1 MLLSV
6 IAKIVGAVTSIYML
20 LCTLR
25 VFMTWVPGLASGKAV
40 ELLGSIVDPYLQ
52 FFSRMKFLRTERFD
66 FSPIAALTVLSVLNN
81 MFSTLAFAGKI
92 SVGFFLSLIL
102 GAAWSA
108 LSFVLSFVAACAL
121 IRIVVFVARWNS
133 LHPLWVILDAILNP
147 ILYRINKAIYRNRAV
162 NYLQGL
168 ITGFLVL
175 ILFRTAG
182 GALVKLLGSLLL
194 ALPF

>member
-6 IAKIVGAVTSIYML
+6 IARILGAVTSIYML
-20 LCTLR
+20 LCALR
-25 VFMTWVPGLASGKAV
+25 VFMTWVPGLASGKPV
-40 ELLGSIVDPYLQ
+40 SLLRSIVDPYLQ

-121 IRIVVFVARWNS
+121 IRIVVFLARWNS
-133 LHPLWVILDAILNP
+133 LHPVWVILDAILNP